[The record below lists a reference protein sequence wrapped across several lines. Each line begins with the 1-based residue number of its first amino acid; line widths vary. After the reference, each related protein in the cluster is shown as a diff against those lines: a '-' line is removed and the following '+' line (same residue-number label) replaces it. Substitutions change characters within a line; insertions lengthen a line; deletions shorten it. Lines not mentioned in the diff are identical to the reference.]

1 MVRSST
7 VNTIPTPSEQVAA
20 PALSATPTVL
30 VVEDEENL
38 LFTLRYNLER
48 EGYRVLT
55 AARGDDGLRTAREFS
70 PDLVVLDLMLPGMDG
85 IQLCRQ
91 LRRNSQVPVIM
102 LTALGGE
109 SDKVAGLDIGAD
121 DYLAKPFGMRELLAR
136 IRALLRRTGVAE
148 QPSAPASSRLQ
159 SRDLELDRDRREV
172 RRAGQPVRLKP
183 KEFELLLFFLEHP
196 RKVFSRE
203 QILNEVWGEDFY
215 GNART
220 VDVHVRWL
228 RQKIED
234 DASRPS
240 RLRTVRGSGY
250 LFEG

>member
-1 MVRSST
+1 M
-7 VNTIPTPSEQVAA
+7 AA
-20 PALSATPTVL
+20 PALSVAPTVL

-48 EGYRVLT
+48 EGYHVLT
-55 AARGDDGLRTAREFS
+55 ASRGDDGLRTARERS

-121 DYLAKPFGMRELLAR
+121 DYMAKPFGMRELLAR
-136 IRALLRRTGVAE
+136 IRALLRRAGHIDPAVA
-148 QPSAPASSRLQ
+148 PSVPGLR
-159 SRDLELDRDRREV
+159 SRDLELDRNRHELRR
-172 RRAGQPVRLKP
+172 RGQLVRLKP
-183 KEFELLLFFLEHP
+183 KEFELLLFFMEHP
-196 RKVFSRE
+196 GIVWSRE
-203 QILNEVWGEDFY
+203 QILDEVWGEDFY

-228 RQKIED
+228 RQKVEENP
-234 DASRPS
+234 AQPG